1 MSQIKNSV
9 SSIDLTNK
17 NVLLRVDFNVP
28 LKGSE
33 LLDDER
39 LIRALPT
46 INLIAQKAKSL
57 KIISHL
63 GRPEETG
70 LVQDKFSLKPVA
82 KKLAELLGQEVN
94 LVNSLKELKSLE
106 NISMLENIRFYKGEK
121 QNEDN
126 LSQALA
132 ETADVFV
139 MDAFGTAHRKQAST
153 YGVTKF
159 VKEAC
164 VGLLV
169 EEELMALKKIID
181 SPEKPL
187 LGIIGGSKISTKMK
201 ILKSLTNHVDQLIIG
216 GALANTCFK
225 ALGKNIGKSLY
236 EEAYVDLA
244 KTIIED
250 KKILLPSYVVV
261 TKGRDSNS
269 QEKHIDE
276 VEDDDIIFDIGQSA
290 IEDFSQ
296 YINSAKTI
304 IWNGPMGYFEEERFA
319 KGTAGIALKISESSG
334 YSIIGGG
341 ETLASFSNLN
351 MMDCVDYASTA
362 GGAFLEYIELGTL
375 PCIEAIKNK
384 NMGI

>member
-1 MSQIKNSV
+1 MSQIENSV

-17 NVLLRVDFNVP
+17 SVLLRVDFNVP

-39 LIRALPT
+39 LVRALPT

-82 KKLAELLGQEVN
+82 KKLAELLGKEVK

-201 ILKSLTNHVDQLIIG
+201 VLKSLTNHVDQLIIG

>member
-9 SSIDLTNK
+9 SSMDLTNK

-39 LIRALPT
+39 LVRALPT

-82 KKLAELLGQEVN
+82 KKLAELLGKEVN

-153 YGVTKF
+153 YGVTEF

-375 PCIEAIKNK
+375 PCIEVIKNK
-384 NMGI
+384 KLGN

>member
-1 MSQIKNSV
+1 MSQIENSI
-9 SSIDLTNK
+9 SSIDLTDK
-17 NVLLRVDFNVP
+17 SVLLRVDFNVP

-46 INLIAQKAKSL
+46 INFIAENAKSL

-82 KKLAELLGQEVN
+82 KKLAELLGKEVN
-94 LVNSLKELKSLE
+94 LVNSLKELKSLK

-121 QNEDN
+121 QNEDK
-126 LSQALA
+126 LSKALA

-153 YGVTKF
+153 FGVTKF

-169 EEELMALKKIID
+169 EEELNALEKIID

-201 ILKSLTNHVDQLIIG
+201 VLESLTRHVDHLIIG
-216 GALANTCFK
+216 GALANTCLK

-236 EEAYVDLA
+236 EEDFIELA
-244 KTIIED
+244 KTIIKN

-261 TKGRDSNS
+261 TKGRDANLE
-269 QEKHIDE
+269 EKHIDD
-276 VEDDDIIFDIGQSA
+276 VEDDDIIFDIGQSS

-319 KGTAGIALKISESSG
+319 KGTAGIALKISESTG

-375 PCIEAIKNK
+375 PCIEVIKKK
-384 NMGI
+384 NMGT

>member
-1 MSQIKNSV
+1 MSQIENSV
-9 SSIDLTNK
+9 SSINLKDK
-17 NVLLRVDFNVP
+17 SVLLRVDFNVP
-28 LKGSE
+28 LKGNE

-39 LIRALPT
+39 LVRALPT
-46 INLIAQKAKSL
+46 IEFIAENAKSL

-82 KKLAELLGQEVN
+82 KKLGELLNKEVK
-94 LVNSLKELKSLE
+94 LVNSIKELKSLE

-121 QNEDN
+121 QNEEK
-126 LSQALA
+126 LSKALA
-132 ETADVFV
+132 DSADVFV

-153 YGVTKF
+153 YGVTSF
-159 VKEAC
+159 IKEAC
-164 VGLLV
+164 VGFLV
-169 EEELMALKKIID
+169 EEELKALERIID

-201 ILKSLTNHVDQLIIG
+201 VLESLTKHVDHLIIG
-216 GALANTCFK
+216 GALANTCLK

-236 EEAYVDLA
+236 EEDYIELA
-244 KTIIED
+244 KTIIKNE
-250 KKILLPSYVVV
+250 KIILPSYVVV
-261 TKGRDSNS
+261 TKGRDSALE
-269 QEKHIDE
+269 EKHIDL
-276 VEDDDIIFDIGQSA
+276 VDDDDIIFDVGQTS

-296 YINSAKTI
+296 HINSAKTI

-319 KGTAGIALKISESSG
+319 QGTAGIAIKISESKG

-384 NMGI
+384 NKGI

>member
-1 MSQIKNSV
+1 
-9 SSIDLTNK
+9 
-17 NVLLRVDFNVP
+17 
-28 LKGSE
+28 
-33 LLDDER
+33 
-39 LIRALPT
+39 
-46 INLIAQKAKSL
+46 
-57 KIISHL
+57 
-63 GRPEETG
+63 
-70 LVQDKFSLKPVA
+70 
-82 KKLAELLGQEVN
+82 
-94 LVNSLKELKSLE
+94 
-106 NISMLENIRFYKGEK
+106 MLENIRFYKGEK
-121 QNEDN
+121 QNENN

-153 YGVTKF
+153 YGVTEF
-159 VKEAC
+159 VKEAY

-169 EEELMALKKIID
+169 EEELMALKKIVD

-290 IEDFSQ
+290 IEDFSK

-304 IWNGPMGYFEEERFA
+304 IWNGPMGFFEEERFA

-351 MMDCVDYASTA
+351 MMDCVGYASTA

-375 PCIEAIKNK
+375 PCIEVIKNK

>member
-1 MSQIKNSV
+1 MSQIENSI
-9 SSIDLTNK
+9 SSIDLTDK
-17 NVLLRVDFNVP
+17 SVLLRVDFNVP

-46 INLIAQKAKSL
+46 INFIAENAKSL

-82 KKLAELLGQEVN
+82 KKLAELLGKEVN
-94 LVNSLKELKSLE
+94 LVNSLKELKSLK

-121 QNEDN
+121 QNEDK
-126 LSQALA
+126 LSKALA

-153 YGVTKF
+153 FGVTKF

-169 EEELMALKKIID
+169 EEELKALEKIID
-181 SPEKPL
+181 SPEKPI

-201 ILKSLTNHVDQLIIG
+201 VLESLTRHVDHLIIG
-216 GALANTCFK
+216 GALANTCLK

-236 EEAYVDLA
+236 EEDFIELA
-244 KTIIED
+244 KTIIKN

-261 TKGRDSNS
+261 TKGRDANLE
-269 QEKHIDE
+269 EKHIDD
-276 VEDDDIIFDIGQSA
+276 VEDDDIIFDIGQSS

-296 YINSAKTI
+296 YIKSAKTI

-319 KGTAGIALKISESSG
+319 KGTAGIALKISESTG

-375 PCIEAIKNK
+375 PCIEVIKNK
-384 NMGI
+384 NMGT

>member
-1 MSQIKNSV
+1 MSQIENSV
-9 SSIDLTNK
+9 SSIDLANK

-201 ILKSLTNHVDQLIIG
+201 ILKSLTNYVDQLIIG

-261 TKGRDSNS
+261 TKGRDSNA

-296 YINSAKTI
+296 YINLAKTI

>member
-1 MSQIKNSV
+1 MSQIENSV
-9 SSIDLTNK
+9 SSIDLANK

-46 INLIAQKAKSL
+46 INLIVQKAKSL

-82 KKLAELLGQEVN
+82 KKLAELLGKEVN

-153 YGVTKF
+153 YGVTEF
-159 VKEAC
+159 VKEAY

-201 ILKSLTNHVDQLIIG
+201 ILKSLTNYVDQLIIG

-244 KTIIED
+244 KTIVED

-290 IEDFSQ
+290 IEDFSH
-296 YINSAKTI
+296 YINSANTI

>member
-1 MSQIKNSV
+1 MSQIENSV

-17 NVLLRVDFNVP
+17 SVLLRVDFNVP

-39 LIRALPT
+39 LVRALPT

-82 KKLAELLGQEVN
+82 KKLAELLGREVK

-153 YGVTKF
+153 YGVTEF
-159 VKEAC
+159 VKEAY

-296 YINSAKTI
+296 HINSAKTI

-375 PCIEAIKNK
+375 PCIEVIKNK
-384 NMGI
+384 NMRI

>member
-1 MSQIKNSV
+1 MSQIENSI
-9 SSIDLTNK
+9 SSIDLTDK
-17 NVLLRVDFNVP
+17 SVLLRVDFNVP

-46 INLIAQKAKSL
+46 INFIAENAKSL

-82 KKLAELLGQEVN
+82 KKLAELLGKEVN
-94 LVNSLKELKSLE
+94 LVNSLKELKSLK

-121 QNEDN
+121 QNEDK
-126 LSQALA
+126 LSKALA

-153 YGVTKF
+153 FGVTKF

-169 EEELMALKKIID
+169 EEELNALEKIID

-201 ILKSLTNHVDQLIIG
+201 VLESLTRHVDHLIIG
-216 GALANTCFK
+216 GALANTCLK

-236 EEAYVDLA
+236 EEDFIELA
-244 KTIIED
+244 KTIIKN

-261 TKGRDSNS
+261 TKGRDANLE
-269 QEKHIDE
+269 EKHIDD
-276 VEDDDIIFDIGQSA
+276 VEDDDIIFDIGQSS

-319 KGTAGIALKISESSG
+319 KGTAGIALKISESTG

-375 PCIEAIKNK
+375 PCIEVIKKK
-384 NMGI
+384 NMGM

>member
-1 MSQIKNSV
+1 MSQVENSV

-17 NVLLRVDFNVP
+17 SVLLRVDFNVP

-39 LIRALPT
+39 LVRALPT

-121 QNEDN
+121 QNDDN

-153 YGVTKF
+153 YGVTEF

-269 QEKHIDE
+269 QEKHINE

>member
-1 MSQIKNSV
+1 MSQIENSI
-9 SSIDLTNK
+9 SSIDLTDK
-17 NVLLRVDFNVP
+17 SVLLRVDFNVP

-46 INLIAQKAKSL
+46 INFIAENAKSL

-82 KKLAELLGQEVN
+82 KKLAELLGKEVN
-94 LVNSLKELKSLE
+94 LVNSLKELKSLK

-121 QNEDN
+121 QNEDK
-126 LSQALA
+126 LSKALA

-153 YGVTKF
+153 FGVTKF

-169 EEELMALKKIID
+169 EEELRALEKIID
-181 SPEKPL
+181 SPEKPI

-201 ILKSLTNHVDQLIIG
+201 VLESLTRHVDHLIIG
-216 GALANTCFK
+216 GALANTCLK

-236 EEAYVDLA
+236 EEDFIELA
-244 KTIIED
+244 KTIIKN

-261 TKGRDSNS
+261 TKGRDANLE
-269 QEKHIDE
+269 EKHIDD
-276 VEDDDIIFDIGQSA
+276 VEDDDIIFDIGQSS

-296 YINSAKTI
+296 YIKSAKTI

-319 KGTAGIALKISESSG
+319 KGTAGIALKISESTG

-375 PCIEAIKNK
+375 PCIEVIKNK
-384 NMGI
+384 NMGT

>member
-1 MSQIKNSV
+1 MSQIENSV

-17 NVLLRVDFNVP
+17 SVLLRVDFNVP

-39 LIRALPT
+39 LVRALPT

-82 KKLAELLGQEVN
+82 KKLAELLGKEVN

-153 YGVTKF
+153 YGVTEF
-159 VKEAC
+159 VKEAY

-269 QEKHIDE
+269 QEKHINE

-290 IEDFSQ
+290 IEDFSK

>member
-1 MSQIKNSV
+1 MSQIENSV
-9 SSIDLTNK
+9 SSIDLANK
-17 NVLLRVDFNVP
+17 HVLLRVDFNVP

-82 KKLAELLGQEVN
+82 KKLAELLGKEVN

-244 KTIIED
+244 KTIVED